1 MKKVWFFSVFT
12 LLLLAC
18 LLLIGCQK
26 ETPPP
31 DETDPPAPSATAE
44 WEKCYTYEGNTTTG
58 LTEYGESYIV
68 RNGLTAV
75 VPSSINGQQITTIG
89 RNTFDAAGVRK
100 LIVSEGITTIKDN
113 ACSDTMFLQEI
124 VLPNTLTTIETYAFE
139 TDMLLTV
146 TIPPNVTTI
155 GEHAFTCCALIQV
168 TNLSSVDVTNYLPQ
182 NPGLEVRTSLDTPF
196 INTLTY
202 HDDGHITY
210 TVGDKVYWMGYQGKS
225 PVIDLSGKGITA
237 IYQCA
242 QWVDMTGA
250 VEIIIPESVTEI
262 GEDALGAVSLIH
274 LTNLSGLSV
283 NVNAAETRTSPDTPF
298 ANTLTYHDDGHITYT
313 VGETVYWAGYHG
325 DATEIDLSG
334 KGITDIYP
342 MSLMFNHTVSK
353 ITLPEGLTQ
362 IAEYAFGVAVE
373 LKEINIPASVTS
385 IEEEAFNNCF
395 NLEKVTFA
403 QTSGWVM
410 TKDGAAADVTDPAA
424 NAARLGVTNS
434 PAMRRS

>member
-210 TVGDKVYWMGYQGKS
+210 TVG
-225 PVIDLSGKGITA
+225 
-237 IYQCA
+237 
-242 QWVDMTGA
+242 
-250 VEIIIPESVTEI
+250 
-262 GEDALGAVSLIH
+262 
-274 LTNLSGLSV
+274 
-283 NVNAAETRTSPDTPF
+283 
-298 ANTLTYHDDGHITYT
+298 
-313 VGETVYWAGYHG
+313 ETVYWAGYHG